1 MDIVVD
7 ANIVIS
13 MLIRHG
19 KTVDAFFSEEMTIYA
34 PTFLLEEIYN
44 NKGMIIGKSSFNI
57 IEVEEF
63 IELIKEKIIFVEENE
78 FIDKKAMA
86 KSICP
91 DKKDVTYFAL
101 ALKRNCPIWSNEN
114 ILKEQ
119 TKVKVYSTK
128 DILTIL
134 GFISN

>member
-44 NKGMIIGKSSFNI
+44 NKCMIIGKSSFNI

-91 DKKDVTYFAL
+91 DKKDVIYFAL
-101 ALKRNCPIWSNEN
+101 ALKLNCPIWTNEN

-119 TKVKVYSTK
+119 AKIKIYSTK